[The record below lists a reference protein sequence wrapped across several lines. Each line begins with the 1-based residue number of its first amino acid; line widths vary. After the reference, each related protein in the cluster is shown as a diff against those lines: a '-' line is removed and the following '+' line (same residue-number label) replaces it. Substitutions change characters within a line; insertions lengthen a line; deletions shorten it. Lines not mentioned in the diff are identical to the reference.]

1 MRGIERVSG
10 FLAGLLGIA
19 ALVFALTQHVERSFT
34 GTVLYG
40 PGVSGGDML
49 SIVLA
54 LTLAVVTA
62 LAVALSAMQDTRSLG
77 RGVWRWPL
85 ILGAALCV
93 GGIYLLI
100 LSDIWVEVG
109 TAPATDLISAGL
121 LFAPSALAAIICA
134 LASLRP
140 RTLAARA

>member
-1 MRGIERVSG
+1 MRSIERVSG

-19 ALVFALTQHVERSFT
+19 ALVFALTQHVERNFT
-34 GTVLYG
+34 GTALYG
-40 PGVSGGDML
+40 PEVSSGETL

-54 LTLAVVTA
+54 LA
-62 LAVALSAMQDTRSLG
+62 LAVGPALIVAASAMQDTRSRG
-77 RGVWRWPL
+77 HGVWRWPL
-85 ILGAALCV
+85 IVGAALCV

-100 LSDIWVEVG
+100 LSEIWVQVG
-109 TAPATDLISAGL
+109 TIPASDLINAGL
-121 LFAPSALAAIICA
+121 LFTPSALAAIICA